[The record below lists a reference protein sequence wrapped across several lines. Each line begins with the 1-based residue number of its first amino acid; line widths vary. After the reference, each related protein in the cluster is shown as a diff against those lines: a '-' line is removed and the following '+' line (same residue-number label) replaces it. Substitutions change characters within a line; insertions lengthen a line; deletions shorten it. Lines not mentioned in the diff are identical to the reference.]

1 MAVVQGARALFRHWV
16 REEARALA
24 GWAAA
29 AALLAAGL
37 GVLALR
43 VGQLGEFLALFERNL
58 ERLPAVLRLLGGK
71 AALRDPSA
79 LVLAA
84 LFRTA
89 APVLLLVWSSSAV
102 LRIYTA
108 EASAGTLEFLLSLPV
123 TRVRLLAARIAAY
136 GLGLAVLVAALSGGA
151 WVGMVWG
158 GGTVSGTATARAGL
172 GLFVLFA
179 CLGGLGFLVS
189 LAFRDHT
196 QGLLALLGVQFL
208 LFAAGTA
215 VEGGGEGVWGL
226 LNPYGHYAAAREWTG
241 GAAGAWGELGVLAA
255 GAAVLWWLG
264 GVVFVRRQL

>member
-1 MAVVQGARALFRHWV
+1 MAVVQGTRALFRHWV

-24 GWAAA
+24 AWAS
-29 AALLAAGL
+29 ALAVLAAGL

-43 VGQLGEFLALFERNL
+43 AGQIGEFMALFERNL
-58 ERLPAVLRLLGGK
+58 ERLPVVLRLLGGK

-89 APVLLLVWSSSAV
+89 APVLLLVWTSSAV

-108 EASAGTLEFLLSLPV
+108 EASGGTLEFLLSLPV
-123 TRVRLLAARIAAY
+123 TRGRLLATRVAAY
-136 GLGLAVLVAALSGGA
+136 GLELAVLVAALSAGA
-151 WVGMVWG
+151 WAGMALG
-158 GGTVSGTATARAGL
+158 GGTVSGTVLARTGL
-172 GLFVLFA
+172 GLFALFA
-179 CLGGLGFLVS
+179 CLGGLGFLLS

-208 LFAAGTA
+208 LFVAGAAM
-215 VEGGGEGVWGL
+215 EGGGDGVWRR
-226 LNPYGHYAAAREWTG
+226 LNPYGYYAGGGWTG
-241 GAAGAWGELGVLAA
+241 ETAGAWGDLGVLAA
-255 GAAVLWWLG
+255 AALVLWWLG